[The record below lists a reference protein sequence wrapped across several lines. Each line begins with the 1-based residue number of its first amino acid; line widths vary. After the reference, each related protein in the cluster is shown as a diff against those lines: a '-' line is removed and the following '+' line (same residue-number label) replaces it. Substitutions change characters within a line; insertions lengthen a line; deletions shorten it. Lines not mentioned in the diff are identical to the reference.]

1 MNRDVATRKGDKGG
15 LMAKSGYHHGDL
27 RAALLREARKMIA
40 KSGIGD
46 FSMRDL
52 SRRLGVSHAAAYRH
66 FESRDALLGVL
77 IMDANLRF
85 FQCLRG
91 AKAAAPGGP
100 VDKLSAIGESYMR
113 FGLGDPADLELL
125 FSGESMEITRR
136 AFESGRVDPA
146 AMENMNSFSILKDTV
161 IECIRSGV
169 FSVDS
174 DPDATS
180 ILFWSYVH
188 GYCVLARE
196 GVLDS
201 MGAERG
207 MDEAAVRAAVME
219 SFGRLLRR

>member
-1 MNRDVATRKGDKGG
+1 MP
-15 LMAKSGYHHGDL
+15 KSGYHHGDL
-27 RAALLREARKMIA
+27 QAALLKEARKMIG
-40 KSGIGD
+40 KSGIGA

-66 FESRDALLGVL
+66 FESKEALLGAL
-77 IMDANLRF
+77 ILDANVRF
-85 FQCLRG
+85 FQCLRD

-100 VDKLSAIGESYMR
+100 VDKLCAIGEAYIR
-113 FGLGDPADLELL
+113 FGLGDSADLELL
-125 FSGESMEITRR
+125 FSGESMDIARR

-146 AMENMNSFSILKDTV
+146 DIKDMNSFSILKDTV
-161 IECIRSGV
+161 VECVRAGV
-169 FSVDS
+169 FPADS
-174 DPDATS
+174 DADATS

-207 MDEAAVRAAVME
+207 MNEGAVRVAVLK
-219 SFGRLLRR
+219 SLGRLLGR